1 VVLFHLWPSRLPG
14 GYVGVDIFF
23 VISGFLIVGQLIR
36 TVERRGRVDLM
47 DFWARRARR
56 LLPASLLVLSVTGIA
71 TVLWVPTV
79 MWRQWF
85 QEIIASALYVQN
97 WLLAY
102 NSVDY
107 LGSENN
113 ASPAQHFWSLSV
125 EEQFYI
131 LWPIII
137 VLLLL
142 VGRRLSTSRNLRII
156 RTALIVVT
164 VVSFVVS
171 VMAVATDPA
180 PAYFTTQ
187 SRAWEFGV
195 GGLLAYFARSTASR
209 PAWLRASASW
219 LGLLLIGMTLLVYTE
234 STPFPGATALL
245 PVVGTLLVI
254 WAGTPP
260 VRWAPTGVM
269 SFKLVQWVGD
279 ISYSLYLWHW
289 PLLIILPYVLHHPLG
304 LRDRLV
310 ILAAGVVLA
319 WLTKTLVEDPI
330 RTGRYWTARRAWVSL
345 ATMLAPT
352 LVTVALSGAAYGYN
366 ANQVTEA
373 AARTQHVLAGSC
385 VGAAATIPG
394 SECVKPYAVTSL
406 TDPAFAQTDI
416 GKGVQV
422 TDECKQTLLD
432 STVKACEVGDL
443 TNPAHTVALIGD
455 SHAGH
460 FLEAFDLYGQAHRI
474 KFVTYLKTWCV
485 GTGTPRIASPQS
497 LSVDGVRSCEEW
509 GKQVLADVA
518 GNPHIDGAVFSD
530 FTQMY
535 TTGVPANLG
544 HPLAASDFAAAWRT
558 LQAAGKTVIALR
570 DIPNDGQVLAPQC
583 VAQNLGTYDPCAFPR
598 ADAEVRDAGN
608 PMVEAAHSVPGVSLV
623 DLTDV
628 FCDPS
633 LCHAVIGGLIVYFD
647 SHHMTA
653 TFSRTLAPIVG
664 AKITAALEHTR

>member
-219 LGLLLIGMTLLVYTE
+219 LGLLLIGMTLLVY
-234 STPFPGATALL
+234 SRWSARCLSSGPARL
-245 PVVGTLLVI
+245 P
-254 WAGTPP
+254 
-260 VRWAPTGVM
+260 
-269 SFKLVQWVGD
+269 
-279 ISYSLYLWHW
+279 
-289 PLLIILPYVLHHPLG
+289 
-304 LRDRLV
+304 
-310 ILAAGVVLA
+310 
-319 WLTKTLVEDPI
+319 
-330 RTGRYWTARRAWVSL
+330 
-345 ATMLAPT
+345 
-352 LVTVALSGAAYGYN
+352 
-366 ANQVTEA
+366 
-373 AARTQHVLAGSC
+373 C
-385 VGAAATIPG
+385 
-394 SECVKPYAVTSL
+394 
-406 TDPAFAQTDI
+406 
-416 GKGVQV
+416 
-422 TDECKQTLLD
+422 
-432 STVKACEVGDL
+432 
-443 TNPAHTVALIGD
+443 
-455 SHAGH
+455 
-460 FLEAFDLYGQAHRI
+460 
-474 KFVTYLKTWCV
+474 
-485 GTGTPRIASPQS
+485 
-497 LSVDGVRSCEEW
+497 
-509 GKQVLADVA
+509 
-518 GNPHIDGAVFSD
+518 
-530 FTQMY
+530 
-535 TTGVPANLG
+535 
-544 HPLAASDFAAAWRT
+544 
-558 LQAAGKTVIALR
+558 
-570 DIPNDGQVLAPQC
+570 
-583 VAQNLGTYDPCAFPR
+583 
-598 ADAEVRDAGN
+598 
-608 PMVEAAHSVPGVSLV
+608 
-623 DLTDV
+623 
-628 FCDPS
+628 
-633 LCHAVIGGLIVYFD
+633 GGLQP
-647 SHHMTA
+647 A
-653 TFSRTLAPIVG
+653 
-664 AKITAALEHTR
+664 